1 MALSQKFKA
10 DAAIHQRREAEYHL
24 RRLNDDIRGDRNLLH
39 KANWESKTENIIKKN
54 LVRNR
59 LEDMKR
65 RQESDLN
72 ERRAKLAALLE
83 QEDMIFEKEFME
95 NLETPEQV
103 RQKMAVRLEEL
114 KKQRIQERS
123 DEVNRR
129 LEKRFRA
136 ANDDLR
142 LDETRFQNYGCQIER
157 EKQLIDKRR
166 QMEQNIMEEQ
176 VYAQLWKLDEQ
187 KKIERERQELE
198 EKKKAGHETIQIL
211 NWQKDQRSQKNG
223 LRQGIATKRKRN
235 AQQAMG
241 PRKPKGTRLGA
252 PKICFE
258 QREKH
263 RTHLIQRRGKK
274 TQSPIG

>member
-1 MALSQKFKA
+1 
-10 DAAIHQRREAEYHL
+10 L

-211 NWQKDQRSQKNG
+211 NWQKDQRSQK
-223 LRQGIATKRKRN
+223 
-235 AQQAMG
+235 MG
-241 PRKPKGTRLGA
+241 
-252 PKICFE
+252 
-258 QREKH
+258 
-263 RTHLIQRRGKK
+263 
-274 TQSPIG
+274 